1 MPNIL
6 LKRSLTSGSLPTT
19 ASLTEGELAMN
30 VPDGRIFLRKSGSGT
45 DTIESVITTGAKN
58 SGNVQLTGS
67 MSISGSG
74 DVLTAQGDN
83 IYFTGNLMEFS
94 GDVFEMTGSLTVVGA
109 TTLSGSL
116 KLSGSL
122 TTTQG
127 ITGSVFGTSSY
138 SLNGLSSSYAL
149 NSNSASYSISSS
161 YAVTSSYTLNGL
173 SSSYSLNAT
182 SASYALTASYWSG
195 SVESATSASYAL
207 TASYATNA
215 LTLTQVTGVTLPS
228 SSWSLSGGYYQ
239 YVYSN
244 EIITSTSVVDVIPD
258 NSSVSVIRTA
268 DVLPRT
274 DSATGQVTL
283 YSTNAPSS
291 SMTVTFNIL
300 K

>member
-19 ASLTEGELAMN
+19 VSLTEGELAMN

-58 SGNVQLTGS
+58 SGTVELTGS

-138 SLNGLSSSYAL
+138 SLNGLNL
-149 NSNSASYSISSS
+149 
-161 YAVTSSYTLNGL
+161 
-173 SSSYSLNAT
+173 
-182 SASYALTASYWSG
+182 
-195 SVESATSASYAL
+195 
-207 TASYATNA
+207 
-215 LTLTQVTGVTLPS
+215 
-228 SSWSLSGGYYQ
+228 
-239 YVYSN
+239 YSN
-244 EIITSTSVVDVIPD
+244 
-258 NSSVSVIRTA
+258 
-268 DVLPRT
+268 
-274 DSATGQVTL
+274 
-283 YSTNAPSS
+283 
-291 SMTVTFNIL
+291 
-300 K
+300 

>member
-19 ASLTEGELAMN
+19 VSLTEGELAMN

-45 DTIESVITTGAKN
+45 DTIESAITTGAKN

-122 TTTQG
+122 TTAQG

-161 YAVTSSYTLNGL
+161 YAVTSSYSLNGI
-173 SSSYSLNAT
+173 SSSYSLN
-182 SASYALTASYWSG
+182 
-195 SVESATSASYAL
+195 ATSASYAL

>member
-1 MPNIL
+1 MPNIR

-19 ASLTEGELAMN
+19 VSLTEGELAMN

-45 DTIESVITTGAKN
+45 DTIESAITTGAKN

-83 IYFTGNLMEFS
+83 IYFTGNSMEFS

-122 TTTQG
+122 TTAQG

-161 YAVTSSYTLNGL
+161 YAVTSSYSLNGI
-173 SSSYSLNAT
+173 SSSYSLN
-182 SASYALTASYWSG
+182 
-195 SVESATSASYAL
+195 ATSASYAL

-300 K
+300 N